1 MVESLRAGIL
11 VAENGLEVPL
21 MSCFRNSDTTKNNKT
36 KTKERKVIT
45 QIWKLKH
52 DQPSLRT
59 CTPKKYYI
67 QPPSLPLNV
76 YTKNSPKKKKRTCT
90 QKKNISNSGIS
101 LTCTLLFYFILF
113 SKARI
118 PSSGSSSAQLMETR

>member
-76 YTKNSPKKKKRTCT
+76 YTKNSPKKNKRTCT
-90 QKKNISNSGIS
+90 QKKKYIKFRNLIDLYPFI
-101 LTCTLLFYFILF
+101 LFYFILK
-113 SKARI
+113 STHT
-118 PSSGSSSAQLMETR
+118 QQW